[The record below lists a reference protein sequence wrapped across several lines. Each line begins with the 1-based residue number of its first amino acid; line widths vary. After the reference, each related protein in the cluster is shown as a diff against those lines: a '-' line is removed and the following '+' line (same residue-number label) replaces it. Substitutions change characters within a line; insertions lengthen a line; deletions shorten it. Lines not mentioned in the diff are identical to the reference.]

1 MALQFEPKRVDAMSA
16 AKELIDSGQLERR
29 LGDLVALRT
38 ESQNPAQAAVLDQY
52 LRQMIRPLLI
62 NMGFEVDLHQNPIVG
77 APPLLLA
84 NRLENPDLP
93 TILIYGHGDVT
104 HGQDNAWDAGL
115 SPVATVTRD
124 GLLFGRGTANN
135 KG

>member
-77 APPLLLA
+77 APPCFW
-84 NRLENPDLP
+84 P
-93 TILIYGHGDVT
+93 T
-104 HGQDNAWDAGL
+104 GL
-115 SPVATVTRD
+115 KTPTCPPS
-124 GLLFGRGTANN
+124 
-135 KG
+135 

>member
-1 MALQFEPKRVDAMSA
+1 MALQFEPKRVDAVSA

-62 NMGFEVDLHQNPIVG
+62 NMGFEVDLHQNPKAG
-77 APPLLLA
+77 APPCFWSTGLKT
-84 NRLENPDLP
+84 P
-93 TILIYGHGDVT
+93 TCPP
-104 HGQDNAWDAGL
+104 
-115 SPVATVTRD
+115 S
-124 GLLFGRGTANN
+124 
-135 KG
+135 

>member
-77 APPLLLA
+77 APP
-84 NRLENPDLP
+84 PCFWP
-93 TILIYGHGDVT
+93 T
-104 HGQDNAWDAGL
+104 GL
-115 SPVATVTRD
+115 KTPTCPPS
-124 GLLFGRGTANN
+124 
-135 KG
+135 